1 MWEYSIDY
9 IKRTNESGNKG
20 GEAEI
25 KGRETED
32 KGKSCNNKDLCT
44 PAINGCM
51 PLPLHVLSI
60 PTLWF

>member
-9 IKRTNESGNKG
+9 IKRTTEDRKSGNKE

-32 KGKSCNNKDLCT
+32 KGKSCNNKD
-44 PAINGCM
+44 CM
-51 PLPLHVLSI
+51 S
-60 PTLWF
+60 